1 MNQNLLTVD
10 DLCAELGIGKN
21 KAYELVRSKK
31 IPSGKIGSRIMIHRT
46 ELDKYIET
54 QTKNNT

>member
-1 MNQNLLTVD
+1 MNPNLLTVEE
-10 DLCAELGIGKN
+10 LCAELGIGKN
-21 KAYELVRSKK
+21 KAYELVKSKQ

-54 QTKNNT
+54 QTKNHA

>member
-1 MNQNLLTVD
+1 MNPNLLTID

-21 KAYELVRSKK
+21 KAYALVKSKE

-54 QTKNNT
+54 RTKHT